1 MWLTIVISL
10 AVLTKLEQM
19 SFLRGR
25 SNGRAEE
32 EHRRQIR
39 KMFDKADKE
48 NTAQLRANS
57 SFVSKTFLYQD
68 KSGKLTKEEWH
79 NVLNESGCKTSM

>member
-1 MWLTIVISL
+1 
-10 AVLTKLEQM
+10 M

-57 SFVSKTFLYQD
+57 SFVLKTFLY
-68 KSGKLTKEEWH
+68 SGQKWKADQRG
-79 NVLNESGCKTSM
+79 VA